1 MHEKF
6 DAKALLA
13 TLTELPGVY
22 RMLDAAGQVL
32 YVGKARNL
40 KKRVAS
46 YFREN
51 HPSPRIALMVA
62 QIARVE
68 TSTTR
73 SEAEALL
80 LENNLI
86 KSLSPR
92 YNILFR
98 DDKSY
103 PYIVITHDKFP
114 RLGFFRGNTDRKSDY
129 FGPYPS
135 SLAVRD
141 SVNLLQR
148 MFRLRTCENSVFN
161 NRSRPCLLHQI
172 RRCSGPCVDLVAPE
186 VYAQDVQM
194 AAMFLQGRQ
203 QEVIG
208 RLSQAMDQAASELAF
223 EQAAVY
229 RDQIQ
234 SLRQVQDKQY
244 VESSKGEDVDI
255 VVVVEEG
262 GMLCVNLAMV
272 RGGRHLGDKTQ
283 FPSNAADSSPDE
295 VLYAFLNQHYLAHPI
310 PMRIY
315 LNRSVP
321 DGELGNVLAELAGRP
336 VPLLEPRLT
345 MQKMWLEMAE
355 QNAKLAI
362 LARRNVISRQEH
374 RLESLQELFGLDVE
388 EGKETRIECF
398 DISHT
403 QGESTIASCVVYQGN
418 GMRKSDYRRF
428 NIQGIQP
435 GDDYA
440 AIRQVVLRRYAKVAS
455 GDSVAPAL
463 ILIDGGKG
471 QVSSALSALEELGLA
486 HLPMLGVAKGE
497 ARKPGLE
504 ILVFADA
511 REPVQLAAEHPALH
525 LIQEIRDE
533 AHRFAISGHRAQRSK
548 TRRTSRL
555 EEITG
560 IGAKRR
566 KALITHFGGLQ
577 GISNAGIDQLTAV
590 PGISREL
597 AETIY
602 TALH

>member
-1 MHEKF
+1 
-6 DAKALLA
+6 
-13 TLTELPGVY
+13 
-22 RMLDAAGQVL
+22 
-32 YVGKARNL
+32 
-40 KKRVAS
+40 
-46 YFREN
+46 
-51 HPSPRIALMVA
+51 
-62 QIARVE
+62 
-68 TSTTR
+68 
-73 SEAEALL
+73 
-80 LENNLI
+80 
-86 KSLSPR
+86 
-92 YNILFR
+92 
-98 DDKSY
+98 
-103 PYIVITHDKFP
+103 
-114 RLGFFRGNTDRKSDY
+114 
-129 FGPYPS
+129 
-135 SLAVRD
+135 
-141 SVNLLQR
+141 
-148 MFRLRTCENSVFN
+148 
-161 NRSRPCLLHQI
+161 
-172 RRCSGPCVDLVAPE
+172 
-186 VYAQDVQM
+186 
-194 AAMFLQGRQ
+194 
-203 QEVIG
+203 
-208 RLSQAMDQAASELAF
+208 
-223 EQAAVY
+223 
-229 RDQIQ
+229 
-234 SLRQVQDKQY
+234 
-244 VESSKGEDVDI
+244 
-255 VVVVEEG
+255 
-262 GMLCVNLAMV
+262 
-272 RGGRHLGDKTQ
+272 
-283 FPSNAADSSPDE
+283 
-295 VLYAFLNQHYLAHPI
+295 
-310 PMRIY
+310 
-315 LNRSVP
+315 
-321 DGELGNVLAELAGRP
+321 
-336 VPLLEPRLT
+336 
-345 MQKMWLEMAE
+345 
-355 QNAKLAI
+355 

-374 RLESLQELFGLDVE
+374 RLESLQEVLGLDVE

-403 QGESTIASCVVYQGN
+403 QGESTVASCVVYHGN

-555 EEITG
+555 DEITG

>member
-1 MHEKF
+1 
-6 DAKALLA
+6 
-13 TLTELPGVY
+13 
-22 RMLDAAGQVL
+22 VL
-32 YVGKARNL
+32 
-40 KKRVAS
+40 
-46 YFREN
+46 
-51 HPSPRIALMVA
+51 
-62 QIARVE
+62 
-68 TSTTR
+68 
-73 SEAEALL
+73 
-80 LENNLI
+80 
-86 KSLSPR
+86 
-92 YNILFR
+92 
-98 DDKSY
+98 
-103 PYIVITHDKFP
+103 
-114 RLGFFRGNTDRKSDY
+114 
-129 FGPYPS
+129 
-135 SLAVRD
+135 
-141 SVNLLQR
+141 
-148 MFRLRTCENSVFN
+148 C
-161 NRSRPCLLHQI
+161 
-172 RRCSGPCVDLVAPE
+172 
-186 VYAQDVQM
+186 
-194 AAMFLQGRQ
+194 
-203 QEVIG
+203 
-208 RLSQAMDQAASELAF
+208 
-223 EQAAVY
+223 
-229 RDQIQ
+229 
-234 SLRQVQDKQY
+234 
-244 VESSKGEDVDI
+244 
-255 VVVVEEG
+255 
-262 GMLCVNLAMV
+262 
-272 RGGRHLGDKTQ
+272 
-283 FPSNAADSSPDE
+283 
-295 VLYAFLNQHYLAHPI
+295 AFLNQHYLAHPI

-315 LNRSVP
+315 LNRAVP

-345 MQKMWLEMAE
+345 MQKMWVEMAE
-355 QNAKLAI
+355 QSAKLAI
-362 LARRNVISRQEH
+362 FARRNVISRQEH
-374 RLESLQELFGLDVE
+374 RLESLQEVLGLDVE

-403 QGESTIASCVVYQGN
+403 QGESTVASCVVYHGN

-486 HLPMLGVAKGE
+486 HLPLLGVAKGE

-555 EEITG
+555 DEIAG